1 VCQVRTL
8 LKGVETSS
16 GWQFHLIAVFQ
27 FHSSEALSTRSL
39 FWQGASDEFID
50 ANIQLA
56 LTLARKLYET
66 KGITS
71 CLVGFASFS

>member
-1 VCQVRTL
+1 LR
-8 LKGVETSS
+8 
-16 GWQFHLIAVFQ
+16 WQFRLIAV
-27 FHSSEALSTRSL
+27 SSFIHLKLSL
-39 FWQGASDEFID
+39 QGLCFWQGASDEFID

-56 LTLARKLYET
+56 MTLARKLYET